1 MAARGP
7 QAACTPMWCGGC
19 WRGRRCFSGCACRRK
34 RHQRPHGKARS
45 RKGARMQA
53 VTFDD
58 AAQALALAEG
68 FAALCQTEP
77 KAGERTGPPPAWFAA
92 WADRQ
97 RQSSAGGP
105 SVDARAAC
113 EWAQLGEPERVVLLA
128 LAGLRQPGQA
138 LSERARRALDEFSPA
153 ERQALAQAVR
163 QLRRRLGRLMALG
176 RG

>member
-1 MAARGP
+1 MR
-7 QAACTPMWCGGC
+7 
-19 WRGRRCFSGCACRRK
+19 
-34 RHQRPHGKARS
+34 
-45 RKGARMQA
+45 A

-58 AAQALALAEG
+58 AAQAQALAEG
-68 FAALCQTEP
+68 FVALCQPEP

-92 WADRQ
+92 WA
-97 RQSSAGGP
+97 AGL
-105 SVDARAAC
+105 RAAC

-163 QLRRRLGRLMALG
+163 HLRRRLGRLMALG

>member
-1 MAARGP
+1 
-7 QAACTPMWCGGC
+7 
-19 WRGRRCFSGCACRRK
+19 
-34 RHQRPHGKARS
+34 
-45 RKGARMQA
+45 MQA

-68 FAALCQTEP
+68 FAALCQPEP
-77 KAGERTGPPPAWFAA
+77 KAGERTGPPAWFAA
-92 WADRQ
+92 WAERQ
-97 RQSSAGGP
+97 RQSSAKGT